1 MKHAATGD
9 EVTVKWLLSRVVDV
23 DVSGDSG
30 RRVHVFR
37 CDKRHTSIVK
47 LNDQDST
54 TPSLRSATQRVVVA
68 VQLLIDHGAAA
79 AGKVS
84 IQHMWIKTLV
94 CNYPQSTD
102 TREQKPRT
110 KPAPTIKRSTH

>member
-1 MKHAATGD
+1 
-9 EVTVKWLLSRVVDV
+9 VVDV

-47 LNDQDST
+47 LTDEDCT
-54 TPSLRSATQRVVVA
+54 TPPLNLATLRVVVLA

-79 AGKVS
+79 AGKINAANVDKNAGMQLS
-84 IQHMWIKTLV
+84 AI
-94 CNYPQSTD
+94 N
-102 TREQKPRT
+102 EQTRT
-110 KPAPTIKRSTH
+110 KATHKANAHY

>member
-1 MKHAATGD
+1 M
-9 EVTVKWLLSRVVDV
+9 VDV

-47 LNDQDST
+47 LTDEDCT
-54 TPSLRSATQRVVVA
+54 TPPLNLATLRVVVLA

-79 AGKVS
+79 AGKINAANVDKNAGMQLS
-84 IQHMWIKTLV
+84 AINEQT
-94 CNYPQSTD
+94 ST
-102 TREQKPRT
+102 K
-110 KPAPTIKRSTH
+110 ATHKANAHY

>member
-1 MKHAATGD
+1 M
-9 EVTVKWLLSRVVDV
+9 VDV

-47 LNDQDST
+47 LTDEDCT
-54 TPSLRSATQRVVVA
+54 TPPLNLATLRVVVLA

-79 AGKVS
+79 AGKINAANVDKNAGMQLS
-84 IQHMWIKTLV
+84 AI
-94 CNYPQSTD
+94 N
-102 TREQKPRT
+102 EQTRT
-110 KPAPTIKRSTH
+110 KATHKANAHY